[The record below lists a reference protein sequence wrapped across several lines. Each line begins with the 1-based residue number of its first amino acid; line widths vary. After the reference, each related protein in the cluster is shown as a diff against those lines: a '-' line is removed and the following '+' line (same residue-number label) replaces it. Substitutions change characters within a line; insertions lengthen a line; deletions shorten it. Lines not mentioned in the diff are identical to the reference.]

1 MKKPSKKEII
11 TCIQFFIMLYEMT
24 WGFWHNYMWIWF
36 KCGLPVDW
44 WSVLGGMVLA
54 LLSVF
59 GLCHWIWKEGKDN
72 A

>member
-11 TCIQFFIMLYEMT
+11 TCIQFFIMLYAMSI
-24 WGFWHNYMWIWF
+24 GFLSTYALIGY
-36 KCGLPVDW
+36 KCGLPIE
-44 WSVLGGMVLA
+44 WSVIVAMVLA

-72 A
+72 G